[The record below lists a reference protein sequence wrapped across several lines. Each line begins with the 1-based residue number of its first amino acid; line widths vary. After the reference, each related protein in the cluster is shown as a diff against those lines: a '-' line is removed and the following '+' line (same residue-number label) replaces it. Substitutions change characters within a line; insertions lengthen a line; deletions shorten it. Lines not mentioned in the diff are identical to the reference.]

1 MGILLVVNGRV
12 NSNESFHMSITF
24 SLPSNETAFP
34 SCPTCGGR
42 LNWDPQPKPDC
53 ANPICKGYGPDTIDS
68 SPSLNL
74 ANTNA
79 MVLLRDVLGYHD
91 PDFCGSLDPQ
101 DILLRLSMSVYRA
114 PNAVRPMVQEGN
126 VVSCGLSLERI
137 NGYCRRLGTL
147 AELAIRRREEIHY
160 G

>member
-1 MGILLVVNGRV
+1 MCLLVVSDSRIP
-12 NSNESFHMSITF
+12 SESFDMSITF
-24 SLPSNETAFP
+24 SLPSNETAYP
-34 SCPTCGGR
+34 SCPNCGGR
-42 LNWDPQPKPDC
+42 INWDPKPKSDC
-53 ANPICKGYGPDTIDS
+53 IDPVCAGYGPDTIDS

-74 ANTNA
+74 ANANA
-79 MVLLRDVLGYHD
+79 MVMLRDVLGYHD
-91 PDFCGSLDPQ
+91 PDSCGSLDPQ

-114 PNAVRPMVQEGN
+114 PNAVRPTVQEGN

-147 AELAIRRREEIHY
+147 AELAIRRREEINY